1 MLYPATG
8 SAELPGGC
16 QVKETC
22 SSAPVPLRFTTASPF
37 GNEVPS
43 MINCPVA
50 APAVTG
56 SNTTSSVAVWPC
68 VRMRGKLAPDNE
80 KPVPVTVARPI
91 VMGSAPD
98 AVKVTDCV
106 TAVFTGTLP
115 NATFVALMP
124 SPAAPAFS
132 CKVQLAETPP
142 PVATRVAV

>member
-1 MLYPATG
+1 
-8 SAELPGGC
+8 
-16 QVKETC
+16 
-22 SSAPVPLRFTTASPF
+22 
-37 GNEVPS
+37 
-43 MINCPVA
+43 MISCPVA

-56 SNTTSSVAVWPC
+56 SNTTSSVAVWPG

-80 KPVPVTVARPI
+80 KPVPVTVARLI

-106 TAVFTGTLP
+106 TAEFTGTLP

-132 CKVQLAETPP
+132 CKVQFAETPP
-142 PVATRVAV
+142 PVAIRVAV